1 MKILA
6 KIRKI
11 VYNHIITLITD
22 GINMKTKSMYICSD
36 CGYQSPKWM
45 GKCPGCNQW
54 NTLTETIVEEKK
66 TGTTKKASGAGMP
79 IRQPKRIGEIENG
92 FEKRTKTGLNELD
105 RVLGGGI
112 VQGSL
117 VLVGGDPG
125 IGKSTLLLQ
134 ICENAGKCGKILYI
148 SGEESEGQI
157 KLRAQRLGVTTEN
170 LYLVSETDVAQIVE
184 LIRDSKPDIVIID
197 SIQTMHHEDIASAA
211 GSVPQVREATNAFMQ
226 LAKSLGISM
235 FIVGHVTKDGA
246 LAGPRVL
253 EHMVDCV
260 LYFEGDRQTSF
271 RILRAVK
278 NRFGSTNEIGVFDM
292 RTEGLCEVDDPS
304 KMLLEGREADISGSC
319 VVCTMEGSRG
329 VMAEIQALVTPT
341 GFGNPRRMSAGIDF
355 NRLTLMIAVLEKRAK
370 MNLSN
375 SDVYINVAGGLRI
388 DETAVDLGI
397 CAAIASAKCDTAL
410 PPDMVFIGEIGLG
423 GELRN
428 VSQLEKRLAE
438 AANLGFKTAMVPKQ
452 SLKDVTVPAGIR
464 AYGVKSVAEAVALI
478 RKK

>member
-1 MKILA
+1 
-6 KIRKI
+6 
-11 VYNHIITLITD
+11 
-22 GINMKTKSMYICSD
+22 MKTKSIYICSD
-36 CGYQSPKWM
+36 CGYRSPKWL

-54 NTLTETIVEEKK
+54 NTLLETIVEETKSASVAKAVSGGEKRLPKK
-66 TGTTKKASGAGMP
+66 IS
-79 IRQPKRIGEIENG
+79 EIQNG

-134 ICENAGKCGKILYI
+134 ICENAGKMGKILYI

-157 KLRAQRLGVTTEN
+157 KLRAQRLGVTTDN

-184 LIRDSKPDIVIID
+184 LIRDTKPDIVIID
-197 SIQTMHHEDIASAA
+197 SIQTMHHDAIASAA

-226 LAKSLGISM
+226 IAKTLGISM

-292 RTEGLCEVDDPS
+292 RDSGLCEVDDPS
-304 KMLLEGREADISGSC
+304 KMLLEGREADVSGSC

-341 GFGNPRRMSAGIDF
+341 GFGNPRRMAAGIDF
-355 NRLTLMIAVLEKRAK
+355 NRMTLMIAVLEKRAK
-370 MNLSN
+370 LNLSN
-375 SDVYINVAGGLRI
+375 SDIYINVAGGLRI

-397 CAAIASAKCDTAL
+397 CAAIASAKCDTEL
-410 PPDMVFIGEIGLG
+410 PPDMVFIGEVGLG

-438 AANLGFKTAMVPKQ
+438 AAKLGFKTAMVPKQ
-452 SLKDVTVPAGIR
+452 SLKDITVPSGIS
-464 AYGVKSVAEAVALI
+464 AYGIKNVAEAISMI